1 MIDESIFQHHTV
13 TLDDVRLHY
22 VIAGRGEPVVLL
34 HGWPQTWFEWR
45 RIIPALAT
53 KYTVIAPDMM
63 GLQAGAAAEAIRDA
77 ATAFTGRPITRSLA
91 GSR

>member
-34 HGWPQTWFEWR
+34 HGWLQTWFEWR
-45 RIIPALAT
+45 RIIPALAA
-53 KYTVIAPDMM
+53 KYTVIAPD
-63 GLQAGAAAEAIRDA
+63 L
-77 ATAFTGRPITRSLA
+77 RSGTVRRASQVLVFLCWPSIA
-91 GSR
+91 SRK